1 MWLLYS
7 FGFQW
12 PLSSLSR
19 KVLVKVRYGQYHTDI
34 TGWVAEIWVIF
45 LNGTPC
51 IWQWMIKNWKAL
63 AKYRSAASKH
73 VEIASVIFWHAI
85 DGRRTSETLLGKKM
99 FPNVIIVHKLQNNHI
114 WHVGKA
120 KMCFG
125 CLTLFFSYLFAIF
138 KNKLNLPKRTLA
150 HQQYGLE
157 MNVFRIIAIK
167 IRVCGLRKM
176 IILYLFFCVFSR

>member
-1 MWLLYS
+1 MAIK
-7 FGFQW
+7 Q
-12 PLSSLSR
+12 SLSR

-34 TGWVAEIWVIF
+34 TGCVAEILVCF

-99 FPNVIIVHKLQNNHI
+99 FPNVIIVHKLQNNHF
-114 WHVGKA
+114 WNVGKA
-120 KMCFG
+120 KMC
-125 CLTLFFSYLFAIF
+125 
-138 KNKLNLPKRTLA
+138 LA

-157 MNVFRIIAIK
+157 MNVFRIIAIR